1 MSHTPPPIQDEIPE
15 KSLIQ
20 SQPHLNRQEDSN
32 KKENLVKWLY
42 PFDLEEGVENMADDA
57 ASAVAAAAETASNE
71 SGKKPPMTHQDSL
84 EDKGSVDSCD
94 TKETSDDDEIDV
106 SEITEE
112 ITKQVTAGATALGS
126 MFNTAWS
133 KTQKAA
139 TTGVTSGVKA
149 STSLFNFAAGYDL
162 NKPSDD
168 EDDDFAE
175 GASSVK
181 GTEEKK
187 AEAASVMPKSQS
199 AWGFGGIGAGMGGLN
214 LGGMSSAASAWS
226 KSVSDTVT
234 KSTSWT
240 ADLASAAVGAGTSK
254 PSEAAD
260 DTKEQDGES
269 NPAGAA
275 GGSLFG
281 GIGADLSSLVK
292 VASDATEAIKAKAK
306 DASAA
311 INSTILL
318 NDFNRE
324 QEAFI
329 KNKVCDELTGG
340 VAPWI
345 GYADEDIV
353 EAMKAKILSLSVDKR
368 TFVRAPPSGVT
379 FDFDYSTVSA
389 VAMALLKED
398 QQLQKMRYELVPKVV
413 KEDEFWRNYFYRVN
427 LIKQSFDLQD
437 LEAREEEANL
447 KRGQQA
453 EAAESRLQPPA
464 DEDLNK
470 ENASGDAN
478 EEFVSE
484 SYRVSSK
491 DMAEVDESMKRL
503 GVGGTG
509 GKGKSGTSGG
519 GDVDDN
525 DWENELEGELNEFEV
540 VSSTGGAD
548 SNESCPEEWEN
559 QIQEMLDAESE
570 DPKSPEK

>member
-1 MSHTPPPIQDEIPE
+1 MSHTPPPIQDDIPE

-71 SGKKPPMTHQDSL
+71 IGEKPPMTHQDSL
-84 EDKGSVDSCD
+84 EDKGSFDSCD

-126 MFNTAWS
+126 MFNTAWN

-168 EDDDFAE
+168 EDDDLPE
-175 GASSVK
+175 DASPAG

-187 AEAASVMPKSQS
+187 AEAATGVMPKSQS
-199 AWGFGGIGAGMGGLN
+199 SWGFGGLGAGMGGLN

-240 ADLASAAVGAGTSK
+240 ADLASAAVGAAGAGTSK
-254 PSEAAD
+254 PSDAAD
-260 DTKEQDGES
+260 DTKEQEGES

-311 INSTILL
+311 INSTILV
-318 NDFNRE
+318 NDFNKE

-329 KNKVCDELTGG
+329 KNKGEQL
-340 VAPWI
+340 APMTT
-345 GYADEDIV
+345 DIQPT
-353 EAMKAKILSLSVDKR
+353 SDK
-368 TFVRAPPSGVT
+368 
-379 FDFDYSTVSA
+379 
-389 VAMALLKED
+389 
-398 QQLQKMRYELVPKVV
+398 
-413 KEDEFWRNYFYRVN
+413 
-427 LIKQSFDLQD
+427 
-437 LEAREEEANL
+437 
-447 KRGQQA
+447 
-453 EAAESRLQPPA
+453 
-464 DEDLNK
+464 
-470 ENASGDAN
+470 
-478 EEFVSE
+478 
-484 SYRVSSK
+484 K
-491 DMAEVDESMKRL
+491 D
-503 GVGGTG
+503 
-509 GKGKSGTSGG
+509 
-519 GDVDDN
+519 
-525 DWENELEGELNEFEV
+525 
-540 VSSTGGAD
+540 
-548 SNESCPEEWEN
+548 
-559 QIQEMLDAESE
+559 
-570 DPKSPEK
+570 

>member
-42 PFDLEEGVENMADDA
+42 PFDLEEGLENMADDA

-106 SEITEE
+106 SEITDE

>member
-42 PFDLEEGVENMADDA
+42 PFDLEEGLENMADDA

-106 SEITEE
+106 SEITDE

-329 KNKVCDELTGG
+329 KNKGEQL
-340 VAPWI
+340 APMTT
-345 GYADEDIV
+345 DIQPT
-353 EAMKAKILSLSVDKR
+353 SDK
-368 TFVRAPPSGVT
+368 
-379 FDFDYSTVSA
+379 
-389 VAMALLKED
+389 
-398 QQLQKMRYELVPKVV
+398 
-413 KEDEFWRNYFYRVN
+413 
-427 LIKQSFDLQD
+427 
-437 LEAREEEANL
+437 
-447 KRGQQA
+447 
-453 EAAESRLQPPA
+453 
-464 DEDLNK
+464 
-470 ENASGDAN
+470 
-478 EEFVSE
+478 
-484 SYRVSSK
+484 K
-491 DMAEVDESMKRL
+491 D
-503 GVGGTG
+503 
-509 GKGKSGTSGG
+509 
-519 GDVDDN
+519 
-525 DWENELEGELNEFEV
+525 
-540 VSSTGGAD
+540 
-548 SNESCPEEWEN
+548 
-559 QIQEMLDAESE
+559 
-570 DPKSPEK
+570 

>member
-106 SEITEE
+106 SEITDE